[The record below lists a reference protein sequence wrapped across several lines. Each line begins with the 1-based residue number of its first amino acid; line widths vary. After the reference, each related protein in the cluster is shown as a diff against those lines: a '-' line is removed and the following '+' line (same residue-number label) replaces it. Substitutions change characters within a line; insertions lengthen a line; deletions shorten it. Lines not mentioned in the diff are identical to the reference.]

1 MGHIKAGQSAT
12 LAIHSTPSSPA
23 QLQPLGAS
31 DAQPL
36 QAAAGAAPADGASRC
51 SIATPAPA
59 PAAPAQISEAGSGGG
74 GDSGKRHPGG
84 AADSDARHPKSQ
96 ADTSYRIRQLAAS
109 TAAVSFAE
117 PLSAAEPEA
126 VSTEAVTAAGIGF
139 ASSTCEAAADIIAGD
154 AAADA
159 ELPEESAWL
168 LERQREREREA
179 VPWLRS
185 SSEQFSL
192 SEQFPAA
199 AAAAPEQPVT
209 PPARPGLPAA
219 GASDP
224 VAIPGRASGGGA
236 LGRELS
242 AGRIGCVGRTGSAPS
257 LLGTSPVNAR
267 KVPGQSA
274 APANCGVVLFRHLP
288 AVQQNAVAGGWLCD
302 CHPEG
307 LSC

>member
-23 QLQPLGAS
+23 QLPQLGAS
-31 DAQPL
+31 DAQLP
-36 QAAAGAAPADGASRC
+36 QAAAGAALADGASRC
-51 SIATPAPA
+51 SIAASAPA

-74 GDSGKRHPGG
+74 SDSGKRQPGG

-126 VSTEAVTAAGIGF
+126 ASTEGMTAAGIGF
-139 ASSTCEAAADIIAGD
+139 ASSTCEAAAGIMAGD

-192 SEQFPAA
+192 SEHFPAAAA

-219 GASDP
+219 SASDP
-224 VAIPGRASGGGA
+224 VAIPGRGSDGGG
-236 LGRELS
+236 LDRELS
-242 AGRIGCVGRTGSAPS
+242 AGRIGSVGRTGSAPS
-257 LLGTSPVNAR
+257 LLGISPVNAR
-267 KVPGQSA
+267 KVRTVCIACELWCCIVSA
-274 APANCGVVLFRHLP
+274 SASSATECGGRRGALR
-288 AVQQNAVAGGWLCD
+288 
-302 CHPEG
+302 
-307 LSC
+307 LSF